1 MDFLLGGQSKDFDS
15 KKSRSNIIN
24 LIAEV
29 DSKGN
34 YVSAKSLEGLTDFA
48 TLPSGAPRSNILI
61 NAGFA
66 YVVAGSVLYRVT
78 AAGVVTSLGT
88 VNGSG
93 RAKLSANSVPG
104 DSQILVL
111 NGSGSGYIYD
121 NASGLVAIS
130 DVDFFSSSSVTVLEE
145 RFWLSRDD
153 TNEFF
158 GSDLSDGTSYNPLT
172 FGSADESPDNVVAVV
187 AKKSA
192 LWVLG
197 SETSQYLQSFND
209 PTFPLR
215 NVKGG
220 TKEWGILVGNT
231 LAEMNDRFAFLADD
245 RTVRMVQGTQLVEI
259 SDLGFEL
266 RVKGNGTSQ
275 FPGFSVVDDA
285 YGFFVDGPVHSTYYI
300 TFPTEGYTWG
310 YDVKTGIS
318 HQRES
323 EGLGYW
329 RVNSA
334 TKFGTKIICGDNV
347 SGKLWTL
354 DPSNAT
360 ENDLI
365 IRTTITTPSI
375 SFEKNTTISL
385 IELDME
391 VALTKSAT
399 DDPMLRISYTKNGGV
414 TWISKAPISMGKWGE
429 HTMRVPLRQFGRLVR
444 NKDFALR
451 LETTSD
457 VGVHYYGAKIE
468 YKVSM

>member
-1 MDFLLGGQSKDFDS
+1 MDFSLGGQSKNFDS
-15 KKSRSNIIN
+15 KKSRSEVIN
-24 LIAEV
+24 LYAEMDV
-29 DSKGN
+29 KGN
-34 YVSAKSLEGLTDFA
+34 FKTAKKVEGLTDFA
-48 TLPSGAPRSNILI
+48 TLASGAPRSNILI
-61 NAGFA
+61 NDGFA

-78 AAGVVTSLGT
+78 LAGVVTSLGA
-88 VNGSG
+88 VDGVG
-93 RAKLSANSVPG
+93 RAKLSANAVPG

-111 NGSGSGYIYD
+111 NGSGDGYIYT
-121 NASGLVAIS
+121 NAAGLVAIT
-130 DVDFFSSSSVTVLEE
+130 DVDFFSSSSSTVLEE
-145 RFWLSRDD
+145 RFWLARDG

-172 FGSADESPDNVVAVV
+172 FGSADESPDKVVATV

-197 SETSQYLQSFND
+197 EKTCQYLQTFND
-209 PTFPLR
+209 PIFPLR

-231 LAEMNDRFAFLADD
+231 LAEMNDYFAFLADD

-259 SDLGFEL
+259 SDLSFEL
-266 RVKGNGTSQ
+266 RVKGNGTAK

-310 YDVKTGIS
+310 HDIKTGIS

-329 RVNSA
+329 RANSA
-334 TKFGTKIICGDNV
+334 TKFGTKVICGDNV
-347 SGKLWTL
+347 SGKLWLL
-354 DPSNAT
+354 DPMNKT
-360 ENDLI
+360 ENDLMM
-365 IRTTITTPSI
+365 RTTLVTPSI
-375 SFEKNTTISL
+375 SFEKNITISL

-391 VALTKSAT
+391 VALTTDPT
-399 DDPMLRISYTKNGGV
+399 DDPMLRVHYTKDGGN
-414 TWISKAPISMGKWGE
+414 TWISKAPISMGKWGQ
-429 HTMRVPLRQFGRLVR
+429 HSIRVPLRQFGRLVR
-444 NKDFALR
+444 NKDFALKI
-451 LETTSD
+451 ETTSD
-457 VGVHYYGAKIE
+457 IGVQYYGAKIQ